1 MDFINSHILTITT
14 FFPLLT
20 ALAVLASPGL
30 GAARWISMIGAIAT
44 FFASLHVW
52 YWFDSQTPGLQFG
65 ESYDWIPAFGIRYI
79 MGVDGLSLLLLMLT
93 TFLTPLILLSVWHLE
108 DRKQKAFLALFMTL
122 ECGML
127 GSLVAFDF
135 VFFYLF
141 WEAMLIPMYFI
152 IGIWGGT
159 NRVYATTKFIIYTF
173 AGSLLMLIAAV
184 VLYVLHY
191 EKTGVYSTSL
201 LDLYQVTPLYE
212 TQLWLFAAF
221 AIAFAIKVPVF
232 PFHTWLPDAHTEAP
246 TAGSVILAGV
256 LLKLGTYGMLRF
268 AIPLFPEAAARF
280 APLLVSLGVIGIIYG
295 ALVAWVQKD
304 AKKMVAYSSV
314 SHLGFV
320 VIGSIALVAGGAAL
334 SAEALTGAVY
344 QMVNHGVS
352 TGALF
357 FLVGV
362 IYERRH
368 TRMLADFGGIAKVMP
383 WFAVM
388 LIVATLSSV
397 GLPGTGGFVGEFLIL
412 LGTFQSSPLA
422 ALAASLGVLLGAIY
436 MLTLCRRVLF
446 GPLDN
451 PENQELKDLT
461 PREFAYLVPLAVLAI
476 VMGIF
481 PNVFLDKVRPSIEY
495 LSANYKNY
503 RLVADSCD
511 SHDQGHDEQC
521 THHGDQVDKG
531 LPIKKLRIAVGS
543 PDLGTSGVTQ

>member
-1 MDFINSHILTITT
+1 
-14 FFPLLT
+14 
-20 ALAVLASPGL
+20 
-30 GAARWISMIGAIAT
+30 MIGAIAT

>member
-14 FFPLLT
+14 FLPLLT
-20 ALAVLASPGL
+20 ALVVLVSPELSFAKWVAMAGSVL
-30 GAARWISMIGAIAT
+30 T

-52 YWFDSQTPGLQFG
+52 YWFDSQTPGLQFS
-65 ESYDWIPAFGIRYI
+65 ESYDWIPAFGMRYI

-93 TFLTPLILLSVWHLE
+93 TFLTPLILLSVWHHD

-135 VFFYLF
+135 VFFYMF

-152 IGIWGGT
+152 IGIWGGS

-173 AGSLLMLIAAV
+173 AGSLLMLVAAI

-201 LDLYQVTPLYE
+201 LDLYQTAPLYE

-221 AIAFAIKVPVF
+221 ALAFAIKVPLF

-268 AIPLFPEAAARF
+268 AIPLFPEAAATF
-280 APLLVSLGVIGIIYG
+280 APVLITLGVIGIIYG

-320 VIGSIALVAGGAAL
+320 VIGSIALVAGGSAL

-357 FLVGV
+357 FLVGI

-368 TRMLADFGGIAKVMP
+368 TRLLADFGGIAKVMP

-422 ALAASLGVLLGAIY
+422 GAAASLGVLLGAVY
-436 MLTLCRRVLF
+436 MLTLCRRILF

-451 PENQELKDLT
+451 PENQELKDLS
-461 PREFAYLVPLAVLAI
+461 PREFGYLIPLAVLAI
-476 VMGIF
+476 VMGVF
-481 PNVFLDKVRPSIEY
+481 PNLFLDKVRPSIEY

-503 RLVADSCD
+503 RLVADSCQ
-511 SHDQGHDEQC
+511 SPGQGIDEVCSQ
-521 THHGDQVDKG
+521 QDKRKELNPKNIRPRLAIESQG
-531 LPIKKLRIAVGS
+531 RAAA
-543 PDLGTSGVTQ
+543 GVAQ